1 MTTISNSE
9 IGTYQRCPKRF
20 HFERILRLVP
30 RQMPEPL
37 ALGTFGHSLVEAGMR
52 SLMENPDNF
61 ELAQEAVNAELL
73 NAPDMSFMKIYRSV
87 LYFLNMTIENGYR
100 PVAIEEKLKVP
111 VADGLEFG
119 FQPDL
124 IMEFTKGLSRGSLG
138 VIDYKF
144 TGQYW
149 NDRETNMFIQG
160 FKYAAYWNEVYGT
173 NLRHV
178 GIAMF
183 NTRAKADDTGTKLFL
198 LKWPTLTKQTLENV
212 KIENEYMLKQLKPYF
227 DNPDEQVFPR
237 TVNKMECKLC
247 PFADD
252 ACPMELAGK
261 DITKVLERNYTHNT
275 YGYEEALD
283 TTR

>member
-1 MTTISNSE
+1 MTRISNSE

-20 HFERILRLVP
+20 YFERILKLRP
-30 RQMPEPL
+30 REMPGPL
-37 ALGTFGHSLVEAGMR
+37 ALGTFGHELVEAGMR
-52 SLMENPDNF
+52 SLMEKPDDF
-61 ELAQEAVNAELL
+61 DTAQEAVNAVLAT
-73 NAPDMSFMKIYRSV
+73 APDVSFMRIYRSV
-87 LYFLNMTIENGYR
+87 LYFLQTTINNGYR
-100 PVAIEEKLKVP
+100 PVAIEEKHLVP
-111 VADGLEFG
+111 VADDLEFG

-124 IMEFTKGLSRGSLG
+124 IFEFTKGLSRGSLG
-138 VIDYKF
+138 VVDYKF

-160 FKYAAYWNEVYGT
+160 FKYAAYWNQVHGT

-198 LKWPTLTKQTLENV
+198 LKWPNLTKKTLENV
-212 KIENEYMLKQLKPYF
+212 KVENEYMLKFLKPIV
-227 DNPDEQVFPR
+227 DNPEEHLFPR

-252 ACPMELAGK
+252 ACPMELSGK
-261 DITKVLERNYTHNT
+261 DITKVLERNYVLND